1 MAIYRGVLADWDSVN
16 FLATV
21 RLDGSAP
28 QTLSGLRTSRAIA
41 TAEMMAGRR
50 VLVDTGDHG
59 DPADFVVTAVW
70 AG

>member
-1 MAIYRGVLADWDSVN
+1 MAIFRGVLAAWDSVN
-16 FLATV
+16 YLATV

-41 TAEMMAGRR
+41 SADMVATRR

-70 AG
+70 TA

>member
-1 MAIYRGVLADWDSVN
+1 MAVYRGRLVAFDSVN

-28 QTLSGLRTSRAIA
+28 QVLEGAAVSRGLAAAALTP
-41 TAEMMAGRR
+41 GRR

-59 DPADFVVTAVW
+59 DPADIVVTAAW
-70 AG
+70 

>member
-1 MAIYRGVLADWDSVN
+1 MAIFRGVLASWDGSN

-41 TAEMMAGRR
+41 SADMVAGRR
-50 VLVDTGDHG
+50 VIVDTGDHG
-59 DPADFVVTAVW
+59 DPGDIVVTAVW
-70 AG
+70 V